1 MSAVDLVLDFLLASS
16 FEGIIACEEAA
27 VVMLRFALTQRC
39 ARLRGAVVRA
49 RGLRQAA
56 ADNRLLMWQ
65 ERAFAAERG
74 RGNSQQL
81 LCIIRELD
89 LYRDVLVTLVS
100 RHPEL
105 AGEVRA
111 LRSELR
117 GVESDEEQ

>member
-1 MSAVDLVLDFLLASS
+1 
-16 FEGIIACEEAA
+16 
-27 VVMLRFALTQRC
+27 
-39 ARLRGAVVRA
+39 
-49 RGLRQAA
+49 
-56 ADNRLLMWQ
+56 MWQ

-74 RGNSQQL
+74 RGNSRQL
-81 LCIIRELD
+81 VYMIRELD